1 MAIHL
6 TPDELSNALG
16 MDSRDVIRLCHEEA
30 VPILNGRVD
39 KTLFVYSMKA
49 AGHELPDDAEVLL
62 HMTG

>member
-16 MDSRDVIRLCHEEA
+16 MDSKDIIRLCHQEA
-30 VPILNGRVD
+30 VPILNGRID

-49 AGHELPDDAEVLL
+49 AGQALPDDAEVLL

>member
-16 MDSRDVIRLCHEEA
+16 MDSKDIIRLCHEEA
-30 VPILNGRVD
+30 VPILNGRID

-49 AGHELPDDAEVLL
+49 AGQALPDDAEVLL
-62 HMTG
+62 QMTG